1 LGPSGTSGFADDT
14 VLHTDGPNAIPALAI
29 MATVAGDNVIWTG
42 MKMNMSK
49 SGIRAVDMRT
59 GCPVPTDSVK
69 YNDVSF
75 PLILPDQPYNHL
87 GVRVTMMGDFSA
99 EKQHILSD
107 MTRKLEAL
115 REDRLLTRT
124 DRETVIVTAVCL
136 IFNYSAGIVD
146 WTKSELDKISKM
158 WTHA

>member
-1 LGPSGTSGFADDT
+1 LDPCTRGFADDT
-14 VLHTDGPNAIPALAI
+14 VLYRVYTDGPDAIPALAI
-29 MATVAGDNVIWTG
+29 MVTMADYVIWTG

-49 SGIRAVDMRT
+49 SGIRALDMST

-75 PLILPDQPYNHL
+75 PLILPDQPYKHL

-115 REDRLLTRT
+115 SELEDRFLTHKE
-124 DRETVIVTAVCL
+124 REKVIVTAVCS
-136 IFNYSAGIVD
+136 IFNNSAGIVD
-146 WTKSELDKISKM
+146 WTKSELDNISK
-158 WTHA
+158 